1 MPKEKNH
8 SNTLH
13 LPTADPMTGVY
24 HPWSKFNEHGWSIL
38 NARGHSYERI
48 GGEGVLCR
56 VRAQHALDEV
66 LSRLRRLSF
75 GRQIDFVLALQE
87 GASALRSEGLKF
99 GSVFGMMCVG

>member
-1 MPKEKNH
+1 MVKHMICKAICFYC
-8 SNTLH
+8 SQRRRLS
-13 LPTADPMTGVY
+13 LGVSA
-24 HPWSKFNEHGWSIL
+24 PPNVCGQI
-38 NARGHSYERI
+38 GSYERI

-56 VRAQHALDEV
+56 VHAQHALDEV
-66 LSRLRRLSF
+66 LSRLRRLGL